1 VAVAGRVKVLS
12 VVGPGRSGTTV
23 IGNILGQQPGW
34 TSVGE
39 LRWLWRRGLLDGRPC
54 GCGRPLPDCL
64 VWTETMRR
72 VDARLDPRAPSADQV
87 VSWQEAL
94 APLRRRLHI
103 LRSTTP
109 HEHDPAELVAYTGL
123 LDAVYAEI
131 AAVSGA
137 HVVVDTSKRPHD
149 ATIAARATGVDH
161 YVVHIL
167 RDPRA
172 TAFSWGRVKP
182 LPAGEGQAAMATRS
196 PISAAARWIEN
207 TVGTVYLRRRI
218 PASRWLFLRY
228 EDFARDPRG
237 AVLALARLVGEP
249 GSTESF
255 SDPRTV
261 RLATAHTVSG
271 NPDRF
276 RAGPVRI
283 AEDDAWR
290 RQMRRR
296 DRLVVGTVTLPWLLR
311 YGYLTRR
318 AGRSSTALPLTEPQ
332 GLTSDGRSGG

>member
-1 VAVAGRVKVLS
+1 MAKAGRVKVLS
-12 VVGPGRSGTTV
+12 VVGPGRSGTTL

-54 GCGRPLPDCL
+54 GCGQPLPECL
-64 VWTETMRR
+64 VWSDTLRR
-72 VDARLDPRAPSADQV
+72 VDERLDPRTPSADQV
-87 VSWQEAL
+87 VAWQDAM
-94 APLRRRLHI
+94 APLRRRLPI

-109 HEHDPAELVAYTGL
+109 RERDQAELVAYTRL
-123 LDAVYAEI
+123 LDAMYAEI

-137 HVVVDTSKRPHD
+137 RVVVDTSKRPHD
-149 ATIAARATGVDH
+149 ATVAARAVGVDH
-161 YVVHIL
+161 YVVHIV

-182 LPAGEGQAAMATRS
+182 LPAGEGQAAMGTRS

-207 TVGTVYLRRRI
+207 TAGTVVLRRRI

-237 AVLALARLVGEP
+237 TVLALARLVGEP

-290 RQMRRR
+290 REMRRR
-296 DRLVVGTVTLPWLLR
+296 DRLVVGTATLPWLLR

-318 AGRSSTALPLTEPQ
+318 AGRPSAPLAHSEPQ
-332 GLTSDGRSGG
+332 GLSSDGRGGG